1 MLDMTTQTL
10 KVNIRELLE
19 VTDNQEVLK
28 GIYILL
34 RQFAAS
40 KAAFIT
46 EIDADGNMLTE
57 EEFIRSIL
65 EADAEIEA
73 GNFSTLAEFESK
85 HSR

>member
-1 MLDMTTQTL
+1 MTTQTL
-10 KVNIRELLE
+10 KVNIQALLE

-34 RQFAAS
+34 RQFATS
-40 KAAFIT
+40 KDIFIA
-46 EIDADGNMLTE
+46 EIDAEGNMLTE

-65 EADAEIEA
+65 EADAAIED
-73 GNFSTLAEFESK
+73 GNFNTLAEFETK